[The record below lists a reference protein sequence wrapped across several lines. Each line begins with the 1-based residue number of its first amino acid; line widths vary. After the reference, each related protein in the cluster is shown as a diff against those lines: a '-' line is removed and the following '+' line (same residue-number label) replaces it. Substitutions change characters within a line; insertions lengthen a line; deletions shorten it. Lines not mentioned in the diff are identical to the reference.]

1 MKINKPELARQ
12 AVDSIEDTAGTFP
25 GYRRAHAKGVY
36 CEALFTPNGNAAP
49 YTTAAHLQKKEV
61 KALVRFSDSSPNPN
75 MVDILSPVK
84 GMSVQFQLP
93 DGNVTSL
100 VSVTVPVFITKTPEA
115 FVEILRALGDK
126 SSLRDIVKVLISN
139 PESKAAFH
147 IMKKLR
153 PFISYSTSRYFP
165 IHAFYFINEK
175 GKRQAIKYEWEPAD
189 KVNIEAKKEAV
200 VHPGDYLEEE
210 LENRM
215 AEGPI
220 EFHLNVLIGEEGDS
234 VNDSTVMWADEREK
248 ITIGHLSITN
258 KLENQ
263 ADDVVF
269 DPTVMTNGIACT
281 DDPVLHFRRHVYS
294 VSFDRRSKGK

>member
-1 MKINKPELARQ
+1 MKVNKPELAKQ
-12 AVDSIEDTAGTFP
+12 AVDSIENIAGTFP

-36 CEALFTPNGNAAP
+36 CQAIFTPNGKAAP

-61 KALVRFSDSSPNPN
+61 EALVRFSDSSPNPN

-93 DGNVTSL
+93 DGDVTNL

-115 FVEILRALGDK
+115 FVEMLRTFGDK
-126 SSLRDIVKVLISN
+126 SNLRDVVKMFVN
-139 PESKAAFH
+139 YPESRAAFH

-175 GKRQAIKYEWEPAD
+175 REQQAIKYEWEPD
-189 KVNIEAKKEAV
+189 DNVNIKTKKEAV
-200 VHPGDYLEEE
+200 MHPGDYLDEE

-220 EFHLNVLIGEEGDS
+220 SFHLNVWLGKKGDS
-234 VNDSTVMWADEREK
+234 VNDSTVMWPDERKK

-258 KLENQ
+258 KLEHH
-263 ADDVVF
+263 ADDIVF
-269 DPTVMTNGIACT
+269 DPTVMTNGLACT
-281 DDPVLHFRRHVYS
+281 DDPVLHFRRDVYS